1 MTFDIG
7 WLASGLVFATFCA
20 KRMLPLRALAMR
32 RFLRLVSDELSFSD
46 VKG

>member
-20 KRMLPLRALAMR
+20 KRMLPLRT
-32 RFLRLVSDELSFSD
+32 LR
-46 VKG
+46 